1 MKAKSIKTQ
10 LEQVKKD
17 QHKEYWAQRSLTYDI
32 EPIKTRNTQPDQWD
46 IESNHRWPSGTC
58 VVVGDLIVSGTDE
71 RRLSKKNWLDKEC
84 DFRAFT
90 IDVMKH
96 YFITIMKKEP
106 DTIILHVKTSNV
118 TSKTSRQILDH
129 LLQLENFILKTIP
142 NCMVKIPKPN
152 IRFDNG
158 KAAITIRPLNANLSQ
173 LESD

>member
-1 MKAKSIKTQ
+1 
-10 LEQVKKD
+10 
-17 QHKEYWAQRSLTYDI
+17 
-32 EPIKTRNTQPDQWD
+32 
-46 IESNHRWPSGTC
+46 
-58 VVVGDLIVSGTDE
+58 
-71 RRLSKKNWLDKEC
+71 
-84 DFRAFT
+84 
-90 IDVMKH
+90 MKH

-158 KAAITIRPLNANLSQ
+158 KAAITIRPLNASLSQ